1 MQYTSIEL
9 YSDTSIK
16 NDIPL
21 HKVKF
26 VGDIVFNAINNN
38 LKEPD
43 AIILKIKNI
52 GKFYMRKN
60 KLDSEIEYLQ
70 KHMLFRALV
79 HEDRVKYERKLS
91 ILLKRQEEY
100 NEYLEEKKK
109 IKKIRHANQTKIPM
123 DIPIQEEDI

>member
-1 MQYTSIEL
+1 MQYTSVEL
-9 YSDTSIK
+9 YNDTSIK

-26 VGDIVFNAINNN
+26 VGDIVFNAINKN
-38 LKEPD
+38 LNHPE

-60 KLDSEIEYLQ
+60 KLDSEIGYLEGLSERDEKQ
-70 KHMLFRALV
+70 NKKLAILKERLV
-79 HEDRVKYERKLS
+79 D
-91 ILLKRQEEY
+91 Y

-109 IKKIRHANQTKIPM
+109 IKKIRHEHQSIVEP
-123 DIPIQEEDI
+123 PIQEEDF

>member
-9 YSDTSIK
+9 YSETSIK

-38 LKEPD
+38 LKEPES
-43 AIILKIKNI
+43 IILKIKNI

-60 KLDSEIEYLQ
+60 KLDSEIGYLQ
-70 KHMLFRALV
+70 KLLKSDQADKLKH
-79 HEDRVKYERKLS
+79 ERKLS

-109 IKKIRHANQTKIPM
+109 IKKIRHAKQTIIPM
-123 DIPIQEEDI
+123 EVPIREEEI